1 MYKRQIQKDR
11 TDGALVR
18 VIVPVRTNMADAE
31 AVAERF
37 VKDIYGVLPAFI
49 PD

>member
-1 MYKRQIQKDR
+1 
-11 TDGALVR
+11 
-18 VIVPVRTNMADAE
+18 VIVPVRTNMAEAE